1 MTDRFDLEQQIMG
14 CWQIVDDLK
23 VLFENVVEN
32 ENLTKDAISNVVLG
46 LEELYQMKFDKL
58 FRTFEKVTKDEWN
71 RSWERGMAAAAEFE
85 QATKAN
91 WDLIAKV
98 NREREAEIQQA
109 RDYLAKYLNEFPEHD
124 QGDIRVFAAYE
135 LLSGNDEQ
143 DRFNEV
149 FDKIDKMIVEEES
162 FPDRPHVV
170 GNWNGDVAEPEQIDW
185 VEEQQKERPF

>member
-23 VLFENVVEN
+23 VLFENVVED
-32 ENLTKDAISNVVLG
+32 ENLTKDSISNVVLG
-46 LEELYQMKFDKL
+46 LEQLYQMKFDKL
-58 FRTFEKVTKDEWN
+58 FRTFEQVTKDEWS
-71 RSWERGMAAAAEFE
+71 R
-85 QATKAN
+85 TKAN
-91 WDLIAKV
+91 WDIIAET
-98 NREREAEIQQA
+98 NNEREAEIQQA

-143 DRFNEV
+143 KHFNEV

-170 GNWNGDVAEPEQIDW
+170 GNWGEDGPEQIDW
-185 VEEQQKERPF
+185 VEVQQKEMPF